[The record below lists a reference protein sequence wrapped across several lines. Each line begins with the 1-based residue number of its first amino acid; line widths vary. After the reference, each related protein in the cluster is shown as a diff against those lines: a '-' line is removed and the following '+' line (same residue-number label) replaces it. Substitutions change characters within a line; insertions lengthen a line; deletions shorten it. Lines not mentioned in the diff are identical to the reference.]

1 VENLKPSTFCISVK
15 ILENLY
21 AAIKIDKSLLVS
33 LLFHYSIK
41 GYSGMDSYTV
51 LPDAEIKGPGVISN
65 EFLQLGITGFLNACR
80 HVHQLPYG
88 YNSDRDDLLIL
99 FEEGRGSCT
108 TKHAVIATLAEE
120 LSLPIVKN
128 IGIYGMTEDIVSG
141 TNLIL
146 GKFNLP
152 YVPMVHCFLV
162 FLDYRVDLTEGN
174 NNGKNRPI
182 DEFLFAEAVIPNIS
196 GKDEYLLYRKAL
208 NGRILLRKEMQ
219 GVDIKRILQAREEGI
234 KLLKSKV

>member
-1 VENLKPSTFCISVK
+1 
-15 ILENLY
+15 
-21 AAIKIDKSLLVS
+21 
-33 LLFHYSIK
+33 
-41 GYSGMDSYTV
+41 MDSYTV
-51 LPDAEIKGPGVISN
+51 LPDAEISGPGVISS
-65 EFLQLGITGFLNACR
+65 EFLRLGITGFNDACR

-99 FEEGRGSCT
+99 FNEGRGSCT

-128 IGIYGMTEDIVSG
+128 IGIYRMIEDLVTG
-141 TNLIL
+141 TSEIMDRF
-146 GKFNLP
+146 KLP

-162 FLDYRVDLTEGN
+162 YQNYWVDLTEGN

-182 DEFLFAEAVIPNIS
+182 DEFIYTEAVIPNIS

-208 NGRILLRKEMQ
+208 KERILLREELKDI
-219 GVDIKRILQAREEGI
+219 DIKRILQAREEGI

>member
-1 VENLKPSTFCISVK
+1 
-15 ILENLY
+15 
-21 AAIKIDKSLLVS
+21 
-33 LLFHYSIK
+33 
-41 GYSGMDSYTV
+41 MDSYTV
-51 LPDAEIKGPGVISN
+51 LPDAEISGPGVISS
-65 EFLQLGITGFLNACR
+65 EFLQLGITGFIDACR
-80 HVHQLPYG
+80 YVHQLPYG

-99 FEEGRGSCT
+99 FKEGRGSCT

-128 IGIYGMTEDIVSG
+128 IGIYRMIEDLVTG
-141 TNLIL
+141 TSEIMDRF
-146 GKFNLP
+146 KLP

-162 FLDYRVDLTEGN
+162 YQNYWVDLTEGN

-182 DEFLFAEAVIPNIS
+182 DEFIYTEAVIPNIS

-208 NGRILLRKEMQ
+208 KERILLREELKDI
-219 GVDIKRILQAREEGI
+219 DIKRILQAREEGI